1 MTITELRKK
10 RASVWESAKAF
21 LDSHRQENGILSAE
35 DDATYSRMEKEITDL
50 GVEIARLERQEAI
63 EAELSKPVNQPLTG
77 QPMRTDGQDPQRPR
91 ATKAY
96 REDFLNIIRGNKP
109 IHNVLSTTPGSD
121 GGYLVPEEF
130 ERQIITALEEE
141 NVFRKLAHAEQL
153 GLLAVGIDI
162 DHAFGP
168 DGGPDVV
175 NGEQMMPLTTQELA
189 GIVRSTRLPLIIKG
203 VLSLRDAERCLD
215 AGAKGLL
222 LSHHNNRIEYAVPP
236 LALLPKIAAM
246 VARRVP
252 LFVDC
257 EIQTGMDA
265 FKALALGASGVCIG
279 RPLMTAIR
287 SGGADEVRDYLLTAA
302 SGLKKA
308 MAFTGCP
315 ALKSID
321 PSIIHSLSDFN
332 I

>member
-1 MTITELRKK
+1 MMSDLGNSNRISRAYLDSLLIETRYMDATVPSLDYELFGC
-10 RASVWESAKAF
+10 RASSPIMTAALSHLDHFMFPGAADALAKGAAEAGAILWYGMAEES
-21 LDSHRQENGILSAE
+21 
-35 DDATYSRMEKEITDL
+35 EIERL
-50 GVEIARLERQEAI
+50 ASFGAPMIEII
-63 EAELSKPVNQPLTG
+63 KPYADRDV
-77 QPMRTDGQDPQRPR
+77 
-91 ATKAY
+91 
-96 REDFLNIIRGNKP
+96 I
-109 IHNVLSTTPGSD
+109 
-121 GGYLVPEEF
+121 
-130 ERQIITALEEE
+130 
-141 NVFRKLAHAEQL
+141 FRKLAHAEQL

-175 NGEQMMPLTTQELA
+175 NGERMMPLTTQELA

-287 SGGADEVRDYLLTAA
+287 NGGADEVRDYLLTAA

-315 ALKSID
+315 TLKSID
-321 PSIIHSLSDFN
+321 PSIIHTLPDFKL
-332 I
+332 

>member
-1 MTITELRKK
+1 MMSDLGNSNRISRAYLDSLLIETRYMDATVPSLDFELFGC
-10 RASVWESAKAF
+10 RASSPIMTAALSHLDHFMFPGAADALAKGAAEAGAILWYGMAEES
-21 LDSHRQENGILSAE
+21 
-35 DDATYSRMEKEITDL
+35 EIERL
-50 GVEIARLERQEAI
+50 ASFGAPMIEII
-63 EAELSKPVNQPLTG
+63 KPYADRDV
-77 QPMRTDGQDPQRPR
+77 
-91 ATKAY
+91 
-96 REDFLNIIRGNKP
+96 I
-109 IHNVLSTTPGSD
+109 
-121 GGYLVPEEF
+121 
-130 ERQIITALEEE
+130 
-141 NVFRKLAHAEQL
+141 FRKLAHAEQL

-175 NGEQMMPLTTQELA
+175 NGERMMPLTTQELA

-287 SGGADEVRDYLLTAA
+287 NGGADEVRDYLLTAA

-308 MAFTGCP
+308 MAFTGYP